1 MKESA
6 YNETLQTLQRQFNEY
21 REAFARV
28 RTNMM
33 IRSIE
38 VIVVWKF

>member
-6 YNETLQTLQRQFNEY
+6 YNDTLQSLQRQFNEY

-28 RTNMM
+28 RMNM
-33 IRSIE
+33 ID
-38 VIVVWKF
+38 VWRDFFFEF